1 MTIEWATFIAELA
14 SNPVLVAVTLLNIGV
29 IVVNGAT
36 DAPNAIATVV
46 STRAMKPKFAILMA
60 AVCNFLGL
68 LLVSLVTS
76 AVAHTIFNMVDF
88 GGNSQQALI
97 ALTAAMIAIIVWGAA
112 AWWFG
117 IPTSQSHS
125 LIAGLTGAAIALQGG
140 FGAINGGEWMKVVYG
155 ILLSTLLGF
164 FLGWANSKIVGRV
177 CRNMDRKR
185 TTKVFRWAQVASGA
199 GVAFMHGA
207 QDGQKFMSI
216 FVLAITL
223 ATGVCQADQMVLPI
237 WLMFFCAL
245 NMGIGTAVGGERII
259 KSVGL
264 DMVKLEPFQG
274 FAASAA
280 TFFCLMLSTFA
291 GLPVSTTHTNTT
303 AIMGV
308 GAAKRKSA
316 VKWGIAVDM
325 VKTWVLTF
333 PGCGLLG
340 FAFAHLF
347 LFFS

>member
-46 STRAMKPKFAILMA
+46 STRAMKPKLAILMA

-223 ATGVCQADQMVLPI
+223 ATGVGQADQMVLPI

-245 NMGIGTAVGGERII
+245 NMGTAVGGERII

>member
-46 STRAMKPKFAILMA
+46 STRAMKPKLAILMA

-76 AVAHTIFNMVDF
+76 AVSHTIFNMVDF

-223 ATGVCQADQMVLPI
+223 ATGVGQADQMVLPI

>member
-1 MTIEWATFIAELA
+1 VTIEWAAFVAELA

-46 STRAMKPKFAILMA
+46 STRAMKPKHAILMA
-60 AVCNFLGL
+60 AICNFLGL
-68 LLVSLVTS
+68 LVISLFTS

-88 GGNSQQALI
+88 GGDARQSLI
-97 ALTAAMIAIIVWGAA
+97 ALMAAMVAIIVWGAT
-112 AWWFG
+112 AWYFG

-164 FLGWANSKIVGRV
+164 FLGWANSKIIGRV
-177 CRNMDRKR
+177 CRNRDRHR
-185 TTKVFRWAQVASGA
+185 SAACFRWAQVVSGA

-223 ATGVCQADQMVLPI
+223 ATGVGQADQMVLPI

-245 NMGIGTAVGGERII
+245 NMGLGTAVGGERII
-259 KSVGL
+259 KSVGV

-274 FAASAA
+274 FAASCA

-316 VKWGIAVDM
+316 VKWGIAVEM

-340 FAFAHLF
+340 FVFAHLF
-347 LFFS
+347 LMFS